1 MKRVYVAGAYSAG
14 NVIAVLD
21 NMRRGM
27 RASVEVFLA
36 GYAPF
41 CPWLDY
47 QFTLML
53 RGDEKLTV
61 QNYYEYSLAWLEA
74 SSVVLILPNSE
85 HSVGTQNEIKRA
97 NDLNIPVF
105 YSLEDLKNAVPAQG

>member
-1 MKRVYVAGAYSAG
+1 MKRVYVAGAYSAN

-21 NMRRGM
+21 NMRLGM

-41 CPWLDY
+41 SPWLDY

-53 RGDEKLTV
+53 RDNEKLV
-61 QNYYEYSLAWLEA
+61 VKDYYEYSLAWLDA
-74 SSVVLILPNSE
+74 SMAVLVLPGYEN
-85 HSVGTQNEIKRA
+85 SVGTQNEIKRA
-97 NDLNIPVF
+97 NELKIPVF
-105 YSLEDLKNAVPAQG
+105 YSLEELKDAIPT